1 MIGADL
7 LTEAGSSFE
16 KTDFRFFSRI
26 QMEDR
31 ARRQRKAYAL
41 KTWIKGR
48 IQQSS

>member
-7 LTEAGSSFE
+7 LTGDCSSFE

-26 QMEDR
+26 QIEDR
-31 ARRQRKAYAL
+31 AGGQRKAYAL